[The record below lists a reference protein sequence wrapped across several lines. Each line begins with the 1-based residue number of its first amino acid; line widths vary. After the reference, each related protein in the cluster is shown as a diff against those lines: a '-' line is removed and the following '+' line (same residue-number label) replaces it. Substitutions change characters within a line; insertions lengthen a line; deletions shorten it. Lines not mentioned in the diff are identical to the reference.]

1 VPYFGLDF
9 VDARNVNLAALPDR
23 LRRLCRNYSIL
34 GQRLARSGLDFQP
47 HTIFIFITPDLA
59 HLRPCIT
66 CDQCRNP
73 LKSSKPTIL
82 SSVHLRIVIKH
93 RKELMS
99 DVITIANFSEPLEA
113 EMARLRLQSAGIETF
128 LSGEN
133 ARILEPGLGPLQ
145 LQVSSED
152 EADARAILAD
162 PGTYSGP
169 GIQTE

>member
-1 VPYFGLDF
+1 
-9 VDARNVNLAALPDR
+9 
-23 LRRLCRNYSIL
+23 
-34 GQRLARSGLDFQP
+34 
-47 HTIFIFITPDLA
+47 
-59 HLRPCIT
+59 
-66 CDQCRNP
+66 
-73 LKSSKPTIL
+73 
-82 SSVHLRIVIKH
+82 VHLRIVIKH

-99 DVITIANFSEPLEA
+99 DVITI
-113 EMARLRLQSAGIETF
+113 GIETF